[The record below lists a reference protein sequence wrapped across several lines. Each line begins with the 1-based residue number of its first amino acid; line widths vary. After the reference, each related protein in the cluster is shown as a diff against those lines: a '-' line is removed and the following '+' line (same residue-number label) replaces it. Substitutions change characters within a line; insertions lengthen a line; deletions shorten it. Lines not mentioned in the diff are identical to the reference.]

1 MIRTFSSIRKLFLWG
16 ALATLL
22 PAQTQLLAQTPS
34 DRYLSIPSDS
44 LSLTSI
50 DVASMRNRKE
60 LEIVPWEIITA
71 FGKQELGIDP
81 LLISTVDIAAGMP
94 TMNGPEFG
102 AVILTSA
109 PVDIA
114 NLNDKLFSPV
124 TESPKVKGMRFR
136 NLLYTN
142 ISIKI
147 VQSDPKK
154 LLVGTDATIR
164 KMMSAK
170 AKPNKMVDL
179 ASASKYPISSVTAF
193 EWARPLADGAFAD
206 YSSNVPPQ
214 LVDDIQTVID
224 ELQYVVTGS
233 DIFANFGKMEI
244 KVVTNDNQSAK
255 KLVDALERLRKNG
268 MVLGEKA
275 ILQALQNEKEISP
288 EVKAATIQY
297 LERLKKFLSQAN
309 LWSVKGKNS
318 NEITIEGEFAYTIPT
333 IGVLTGLLLPAVQS
347 AREAARRMQS
357 QNNTKQLLLSLLNY
371 ESAYKR
377 FPPRASKGKDG
388 KPLLSWRVAMLPYI
402 EQNALY
408 QQFHLDEPWD
418 SDHNIK
424 LLDKMPAT
432 FKHPGYAGPEGHT
445 VYLAPF
451 YEDTVWNLEKPRFAN
466 ITDGTSNTIALFE
479 VDDSHAVPWTKPEDL
494 DLSEMNL
501 TECFRGVG
509 SNAGFFD
516 GSVRYFPRSTDPA
529 VLKAF
534 VTNAGGEVVQAP

>member
-1 MIRTFSSIRKLFLWG
+1 MIRIFNSIRKLFVG
-16 ALATLL
+16 VAFATLL
-22 PAQTQLLAQTPS
+22 SAPTQLNAQTPAE
-34 DRYLSIPSDS
+34 RYLSIPADS

-50 DVASMRNRKE
+50 DVASLRNRKE

-71 FGKQELGIDP
+71 FGRQELGIDP
-81 LLISTVDIAAGMP
+81 LLISSVDISAGMP
-94 TMNGPEFG
+94 TLNGPEFG
-102 AVILTSA
+102 AVILTSE
-109 PVDIA
+109 PVDIV
-114 NLNDKLFSPV
+114 NLNNKLFSLV

-136 NLLYTN
+136 NLLN
-142 ISIKI
+142 SNVAIKI
-147 VQSDPKK
+147 VQLEPKK
-154 LLVGTDATIR
+154 LLVGTDTTIR

-179 ASASKYPISSVTAF
+179 ASVSKYPISSVTAL
-193 EWARPLADGAFAD
+193 EWVRPIADGAFAD
-206 YSSNVPPQ
+206 FSSNVPPQ
-214 LVDDIQTVID
+214 LVDDIQIVID

-233 DIFANFGKMEI
+233 DIFAYFGKMEI
-244 KVVTNDNQSAK
+244 KVVAKDDDSAK
-255 KLVDALERLRKNG
+255 KLAGALERLRKNG

-275 ILQALQNEKEISP
+275 ILQALQSEKEISP

-297 LERLKKFLSQAN
+297 LERLKEFLSQAE
-309 LWSVKGKNS
+309 LWSVSG
-318 NEITIEGEFAYTIPT
+318 NEIAIKGEFAYTVPT
-333 IGVLTGLLLPAVQS
+333 IGVLTGLLLPAVQA

-357 QNNTKQLLLSLLNY
+357 SNNTKQLLLSLLNY

-388 KPLLSWRVAMLPYI
+388 KPLLSWRVAMLPYL

-408 QQFHLDEPWD
+408 EQFHLDEPWD

-432 FKHPGYAGPEGHT
+432 FKHPDYAGPEGHT

-494 DLSEMNL
+494 DLREMDL

-516 GSVRYFPRSTDPA
+516 GSVRYFPRSMNPV
-529 VLKAF
+529 VLKAI
-534 VTNAGGEVVQAP
+534 VTSAGGEVVQVP